1 MMMLIIVNEPN
12 SPHMLLAEP
21 TKEKHSKNLIESI
34 DVVSVKVPPKVKL
47 EERSLQLWSAKAGR
61 IMPTLI
67 CEGFGF
73 FIVV

>member
-34 DVVSVKVPPKVKL
+34 DVVSVKVPLKVKL
-47 EERSLQLWSAKAGR
+47 EERSLQL
-61 IMPTLI
+61 
-67 CEGFGF
+67 
-73 FIVV
+73 